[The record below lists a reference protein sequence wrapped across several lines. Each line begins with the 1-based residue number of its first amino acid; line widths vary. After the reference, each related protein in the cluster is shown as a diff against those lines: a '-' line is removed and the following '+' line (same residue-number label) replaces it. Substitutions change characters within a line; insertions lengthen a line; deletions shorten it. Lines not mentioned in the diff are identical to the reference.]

1 MDSLTPAAAKLASD
15 APSFRALKE
24 RTDAGTLRI
33 VFVLGLPRGGT
44 TATERFLYE
53 ALPFDAQVNEPSLLG
68 LPDGSSR
75 LEPVFRAVLEASTNA
90 TTILV
95 KEVSNKVLPAT
106 IELWSAVARWWVVV
120 VRQPRLQ
127 LESRLVSMLDRV
139 DSGALSPHFTPE
151 DSVID
156 GHRVTS
162 KPWRNAWRRMK
173 CERDYSQL
181 GEGAARL
188 CLLHP
193 FCLWPDVQ
201 ESILGDVRCTEMA
214 SLSNLDEAACARIV
228 DWRLG
233 WTALEKHLDA
243 LSLLEAPPDVTIV
256 DFSSVQADGGAA
268 LREKLRLSLFFGAS
282 HTPARR
288 PFEWCAHKER
298 WDDGSWARWYGGP
311 CFAHD
316 RSAAIQK
323 PLKAP
328 VPSSALPPFL
338 RPALADASRA
348 WARLVLLDRRAL
360 PPVAALGVDAVHDWA
375 CVSYGRQDDGV
386 LIEAERVVVGAAA
399 AVVTPS
405 PSPAPY

>member
-1 MDSLTPAAAKLASD
+1 MDTLTPAATKLASE
-15 APSFRALKE
+15 APSFRALKA

-75 LEPVFRAVLEASTNA
+75 LEPVFRAVLEASDNA

-106 IELWSAVARWWVVV
+106 IELWSAIARWWVVV

-139 DSGALSPHFTPE
+139 DSGALLPHFTPE
-151 DSVID
+151 DSCID
-156 GHRVTS
+156 GRRVTS
-162 KPWRNAWRRMK
+162 KPWREAWARMK

-201 ESILGDVRCTEMA
+201 ESILGTVRCMEMA
-214 SLSNLDEAACARIV
+214 SLSDLDEAECARIV

-233 WTALEKHLDA
+233 WTALEKHLEA
-243 LSLLEAPPDVTIV
+243 LALLEAPPAVTIV
-256 DFSSVQADGGAA
+256 DFSSVQADGGSA
-268 LREKLRLSLFFGAS
+268 LRETLRRSVFHGAS

-298 WDDGSWARWYGGP
+298 WDDSSWARWYGGP
-311 CFAHD
+311 CFAEA
-316 RSAAIQK
+316 RSAQIEA
-323 PLKAP
+323 PRKAP
-328 VPSSALPPFL
+328 VPTSALPPFL
-338 RPALADASRA
+338 QPALVDASRA
-348 WARLVLLDRRAL
+348 WARLVLLDARAL
-360 PPVAALGVDAVHDWA
+360 PPVAAPGVDPVHDWA
-375 CVSYGRQDDGV
+375 CASYGRADDGV
-386 LIEAERVVVGAAA
+386 LNEAERVVVGGA